1 MHIPA
6 IILFVFAFCVS
17 AAVPAS
23 AQVADEVTNGGAA
36 TTVGALP
43 SDWDERVVELRAWV
57 KAYSSWKEWRA
68 EYRNKPER
76 GWLGYRS
83 RRERPDPP
91 TWLADECASLLEA
104 DGVLGEACDL
114 LKEYQAGDDPT
125 VVRKRPV
132 IPKSEEP
139 TKTIWWEHIHLDALW
154 PMTQVGSDVYGV
166 IGVHATVAVKG
177 RFQLFVAPGAILMN
191 LPNGPK
197 SREWQPAADWGIAYR
212 LADFQFPGTRQWTS
226 LHFNFAKAWI
236 LTGQAGFSKA
246 TVELAGFSFTFKR
259 DPKP

>member
-17 AAVPAS
+17 SAAPVS
-23 AQVADEVTNGGAA
+23 AQVADEAIDTSVVA
-36 TTVGALP
+36 VP
-43 SDWDERVVELRAWV
+43 EDWEQRVVELKAWV
-57 KAYSSWKEWRA
+57 SAYSSYKTWRA
-68 EYRNKPER
+68 EYRNTPER

-83 RRERPDPP
+83 RRERPHPP
-91 TWLADECASLLEA
+91 AWLAADCAQLLEA
-104 DGVLGEACDL
+104 DGILGEACDL

-125 VVRKRPV
+125 VVRRRPV
-132 IPKSEEP
+132 IPKNEEP
-139 TKTIWWEHIHLDALW
+139 PKTIWWEHIHLDALW
-154 PMTQVGSDVYGV
+154 PMTQWGSDVYGV

-191 LPNGPK
+191 LPNGPR
-197 SREWQPAADWGIAYR
+197 SREWQPAADWGLAYR
-212 LADFQFPGTRQWTS
+212 LADFQFPGTHQWAS

-236 LTGQAGFSKA
+236 LTGQPGIGKA

-259 DPKP
+259 DPK